1 MGMKNFK
8 FTIINE
14 IEYTFEMNVTAD
26 NEDEAIDIAEDSIDA
41 FLNLDKK
48 QTFSTDQV
56 EASAHKRMTNQI
68 VVSSWSN

>member
-14 IEYTFEMNVTAD
+14 VEYTFEMNVSAD
-26 NEDEAIDIAEDSIDA
+26 NEDEAIDIAEDSIDM
-41 FLNLDKK
+41 FLNLHNKE
-48 QTFSTDQV
+48 TFSADQV
-56 EASAHKRMTNQI
+56 EASTSKRITNQI